1 MKTARWRVNTAAVD
15 SALHRCGFDSRRAL
29 RAATFGR
36 EET

>member
-1 MKTARWRVNTAAVD
+1 MKTARWRVKTSIAD
-15 SALHRCGFDSRRAL
+15 SALYRCGFDSRRAL